1 MDEVTPRNG
10 ENASH
15 IDESTPGMV
24 RIDHIPSHPR
34 NGKELL
40 RDELTLGMVSVS
52 PIQRSLGHV
61 LKIPATEI
69 REKNGKG

>member
-52 PIQRSLGHV
+52 PIQRS
-61 LKIPATEI
+61 
-69 REKNGKG
+69 